1 MKFSQADSRVKMV
14 VWSGPNHQ
22 HTLKMGLEL
31 VPKTLEN
38 LHILTRLS
46 AQENFFEK

>member
-1 MKFSQADSRVKMV
+1 M
-14 VWSGPNHQ
+14 GP
-22 HTLKMGLEL
+22 EL
-31 VPKTLEN
+31 VLKTLEN